1 MNKSPL
7 TKKVS
12 HRIVDWMSDTLN
24 TTDLEKRAFLV
35 GIRDNVV
42 SEEEAQSLT
51 RELSELARTLGL
63 QIVDQELVR
72 IRESHPRY
80 GIGKGKAEEIARRVA
95 EQPVDCLIFDTDL
108 SPSQQRN
115 WEELCGVSAID
126 RQELIIQIFASRAQ
140 TKEAELQVEL
150 ARLKHR
156 LPRLS
161 HTELDLSQQRGGRYS
176 TRGAGEKK
184 LELDRRAIL
193 RRIHQLEKEIEAIR
207 QHRATQRK
215 RRDRVPIPSCVL
227 VGYTNAGKSSLLN
240 ALTNARVLVE
250 DKLFATLDPTTRRIE
265 LRRGRPLLLTD
276 TVGFIRRLPHHL
288 VDAFQATLEEAARAD
303 LLLVV
308 LDASDPE
315 RDRHYHTTLE
325 VLSQLGAHDIPRL
338 VVLNKIDLLE
348 NQRER
353 QELQQQYGEAIA
365 VSAQTGEGL
374 EDLLSRIEELL
385 GGSLCEVRIPVNR
398 YDLVAR
404 LHQEGCI
411 LEEHHEENTIFLRVR
426 IDKRTAGQLRDWIVS

>member
-1 MNKSPL
+1 
-7 TKKVS
+7 
-12 HRIVDWMSDTLN
+12 MSNILHTAN
-24 TTDLEKRAFLV
+24 SEKRAFLV
-35 GIRDNVV
+35 GIRDN
-42 SEEEAQSLT
+42 SMSDEAAHSLT

-63 QIVDQELVR
+63 QIVDQEVVR

-80 GIGKGKAEEIARRVA
+80 GIGKGKAEEIARRLA
-95 EQPVDCLIFDTDL
+95 DQAVDCLVFDIDL
-108 SPSQQRN
+108 TPSQQRN
-115 WEELCGVSAID
+115 WEELCGVSALD

-193 RRIHQLEKEIEAIR
+193 RRIHQLEKEIAEIR

-240 ALTNARVLVE
+240 ALTNAHVLVE

-288 VDAFQATLEEAARAD
+288 VEAFKATLEEATQAD

-315 RDRHYHTTLE
+315 RDQQYHTTLD
-325 VLSQLGAHDIPRL
+325 VLSQLGAQDIPRL
-338 VVLNKIDLLE
+338 VVLNKIDLLVDPK
-348 NQRER
+348 ER
-353 QELQQQYGEAIA
+353 QHVQQQYGEALP
-365 VSAQTGEGL
+365 VSARTGEGL
-374 EDLLSRIEELL
+374 DTLRTRIEDMV
-385 GGSLCEVRIPVNR
+385 GGSLCDVRIPISR

-411 LEEHHEENTIFLRVR
+411 LEEHHKENDVLLRVR
-426 IDKRTAGQLRDWIVS
+426 LDKRIAGQFQEWIIN